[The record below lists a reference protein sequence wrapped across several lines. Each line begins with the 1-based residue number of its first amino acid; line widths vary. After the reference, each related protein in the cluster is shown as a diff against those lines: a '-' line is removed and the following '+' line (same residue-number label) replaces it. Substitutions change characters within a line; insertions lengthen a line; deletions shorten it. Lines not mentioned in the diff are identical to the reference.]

1 MTEFKR
7 AKNYQEFADRWAMG
21 IPSYYTGW
29 KCLKTDGIRVYLE
42 RGFNNRNPTLLIAEK
57 VGNYFVVYNHRPK
70 DYASEMI
77 RYANWCR
84 RRFPNLVYATLGKPK
99 DINHDSWLTNQM
111 YEGLMSVATH
121 LLHPDQSIEDLVGE
135 E

>member
-42 RGFNNRNPTLLIAEK
+42 QRSLQLLIGEK
-57 VGNYFVVYNHRPK
+57 VGDHFVVYNHRPK

-77 RYANWCR
+77 RYAHWR
-84 RRFPNLVYATLGKPK
+84 EGRFPNLVYATLGKPK
-99 DINHDSWLTNQM
+99 GINHDSWLTNQL
-111 YEGLMSVATH
+111 YEGLMTVATH
-121 LLHPDQSIEDLVGE
+121 LLHPDQSIEELVGE